1 MAVSARV
8 RSLQTRLAEA
18 TTGELET
25 KALLRKA
32 RRQAQRSNK
41 NRCWRQDTATTIM
54 IMQNGQFDA
63 ALRYCDQEGLDLFE
77 SRKRLEQ
84 ELLDGNME
92 DMVARL
98 HPRTPYEKKLVARAE
113 KFCAEYQL
121 ATWVE
126 ARSEGEGVAPAYQH
140 VFAHMKQV
148 QPVTVAAAS
157 RSRLLK
163 YRSQIQ
169 WVRRFRHRWH
179 GKHTS
184 INSQRGHN
192 EEELRKQAESEHQ
205 FNFFFGFRNQNV
217 VQFLG
222 PKNGLNFGPSVLNFN

>member
-1 MAVSARV
+1 LIRVLSNSMAVSARV

-18 TTGELET
+18 TTGELEA

-41 NRCWRQDTATTIM
+41 NRCWRLDTASTIM

-98 HPRTPYEKKLVARAE
+98 HPRTPYEKNWWLVP
-113 KFCAEYQL
+113 KSS
-121 ATWVE
+121 V
-126 ARSEGEGVAPAYQH
+126 RSTNWRHG
-140 VFAHMKQV
+140 
-148 QPVTVAAAS
+148 
-157 RSRLLK
+157 SRLETK
-163 YRSQIQ
+163 
-169 WVRRFRHRWH
+169 
-179 GKHTS
+179 GKVWPQLTS
-184 INSQRGHN
+184 MS
-192 EEELRKQAESEHQ
+192 S
-205 FNFFFGFRNQNV
+205 
-217 VQFLG
+217 
-222 PKNGLNFGPSVLNFN
+222 PT

>member
-18 TTGELET
+18 TTGELEA

-98 HPRTPYEKKLVARAE
+98 HPRTPYEKNWWLVP
-113 KFCAEYQL
+113 KSS
-121 ATWVE
+121 V
-126 ARSEGEGVAPAYQH
+126 RS
-140 VFAHMKQV
+140 
-148 QPVTVAAAS
+148 TN
-157 RSRLLK
+157 
-163 YRSQIQ
+163 
-169 WVRRFRHRWH
+169 WRH
-179 GKHTS
+179 G
-184 INSQRGHN
+184 
-192 EEELRKQAESEHQ
+192 
-205 FNFFFGFRNQNV
+205 
-217 VQFLG
+217 
-222 PKNGLNFGPSVLNFN
+222 